1 MENLKEQYKKA
12 IDCNNCF
19 NNLDIQRGKVKAAQP
34 RWIGEN
40 YFDAKQRI
48 CILMINPG
56 DVGPKAEYSQIK
68 SSNEF
73 QSLIEGFKD
82 DIVSW
87 EDLMFFILR
96 ELVS

>member
-19 NNLDIQRGKVKAAQP
+19 NNLDIKRGKVRAAQP

-56 DVGPKAEYSQIK
+56 DVGPKPSVI
-68 SSNEF
+68 
-73 QSLIEGFKD
+73 
-82 DIVSW
+82 
-87 EDLMFFILR
+87 FFDPLAKM
-96 ELVS
+96 LAKVLP

>member
-1 MENLKEQYKKA
+1 MENLKEHYKKA

-68 SSNEF
+68 SSNELILLNLNF
-73 QSLIEGFKD
+73 FKSIIIFEAGGSLI
-82 DIVSW
+82 I
-87 EDLMFFILR
+87 DL
-96 ELVS
+96 